1 MATIIAGGFETY
13 VDSQAACA
21 RLAEH
26 GVPSDAICEF
36 RINPPGMHDRTPIG
50 GDRMESPGAHK
61 ADSGASKGAAVGAV
75 VGTAAGI
82 AATPLMGPAGI
93 VAGAG
98 VGAYTGSLVGG
109 LKSGV
114 DSEAQPDSTRVRPA
128 EAMVAVNADAA
139 GMAEADLIRLF
150 EDCGAWQVE
159 RSQGRWENGQ
169 WADFDPVSP
178 PELIGG
184 RDPQAMS
191 GRDPQAAAR
200 HPSSPP
206 R

>member
-13 VDSQAACA
+13 VESQAAYA
-21 RLAEH
+21 RLAEV
-26 GVPSDAICEF
+26 GVPSDQVCEF
-36 RINPPGMHDRTPIG
+36 RINPPGMHDQTPIG
-50 GDRMESPGAHK
+50 GDRNESPGAHQ
-61 ADSGASKGAAVGAV
+61 ADSGASRGAVVGAV

-114 DSEAQPDSTRVRPA
+114 DQEAQPDNTRVRPA
-128 EAMVAVNADAA
+128 EAMVAVNVDAA
-139 GMAEADLIRLF
+139 GVPESEVIRVF
-150 EDCGAWQVE
+150 EESGAWQIE
-159 RSQGRWENGQ
+159 RSEGRWENGQ
-169 WADFDPVSP
+169 WADFDPVSAP
-178 PELIGG
+178 QLVGG
-184 RDPQAMS
+184 RDPQAIS
-191 GRDPQAAAR
+191 GRDAQAHARGAA
-200 HPSSPP
+200 PP